1 MYSANQS
8 LHRLCI
14 WRIHVLALH
23 YLLIHDHE
31 HLVSMSAFSQ
41 TREIYILYRR
51 AHGYIIILVTHTHT
65 HTPTHLPIGVGQISS
80 TCLLLGGF
88 ILRRSPSPSSAAQRG
103 CILYISYTITKTG
116 KGGAPQRKYVPVGRR
131 RCSRHGFRLLA
142 CLLAR

>member
-1 MYSANQS
+1 MYSANPS

-51 AHGYIIILVTHTHT
+51 AHGYIIILVTYTHT
-65 HTPTHLPIGVGQISS
+65 YTHVLSGILCKMVPMS
-80 TCLLLGGF
+80 TE
-88 ILRRSPSPSSAAQRG
+88 RG
-103 CILYISYTITKTG
+103 SI
-116 KGGAPQRKYVPVGRR
+116 
-131 RCSRHGFRLLA
+131 
-142 CLLAR
+142 